1 MLRNSQFGHE
11 RVPPASFD
19 RRHFDQQRI
28 GMFSAAGNEDAGHR
42 RRNVMVGRAR
52 IRATTEGKHRG
63 IAASYYAVALP
74 SQRVDRAVD
83 WLAERDA
90 SATAPDK
97 KPAQMA
103 A

>member
-42 RRNVMVGRAR
+42 RRNVMVGRAT
-52 IRATTEGKHRG
+52 IRATAMGKHQRMTTAWYYT
-63 IAASYYAVALP
+63 IAPAHML
-74 SQRVDRAVD
+74 R
-83 WLAERDA
+83 ERLF
-90 SATAPDK
+90 
-97 KPAQMA
+97 A
-103 A
+103 AR